1 MRTRVVLS
9 LLKKEFLN
17 IIRDRKSFII
27 MILLPLLLFP
37 LMVGIMSII
46 LTSFTKVDPKIT
58 FGVNYEISEDFK
70 TFVENYSD
78 SYEVNIVYD
87 TVDNLKKQFD
97 AEKLGVYVIKDGNNY
112 ILHYDENN
120 TSNMASN
127 IAVENIYKDYQQRYF
142 EEKLAELN
150 ISYEELKNSF
160 NIEFEQESVTEM
172 GSLIPSIISMV
183 LVMIIS
189 SVCFSVAIDVTTSE
203 KEKGTLETI
212 LSLPIKKSELI
223 TSKYITVFLLS
234 TMAGFLT
241 YISLFCTLYFANDIL
256 SMLGVISI
264 HINFEILLIYL
275 ISIILISLL
284 FSGLLLSVTIFSKN
298 LKEAQNSLYPLEL
311 FVTLVS
317 MLPMFGIK
325 ATMKLAL
332 VPFVNISLLFNNA
345 LSSTIDPS
353 FVLLTFVSTIVYAIL
368 LIMIISKIYNQEDIL
383 FNSKALSYIKFT
395 NGKTRAI
402 CFSVTASLLIAVIIL
417 VLSYYFSFIFIKA
430 PKYVLLSITPLTI
443 FLVVVIASILIKLDF
458 KNSFKLNGFKL
469 NRLLSYI
476 MIYVSTYILSNF
488 IIELFAKLFPS
499 IVENYGAYAELL
511 SVDNLWLSI
520 LTIAL
525 LPAVF
530 EELLFRGVIFNS
542 FNKKYGVVIAVFVSA
557 LLFGVYHMN
566 WIQGIYAFIFGLALA
581 YMYFKS
587 NSLFVPII
595 FHFVNNLISTLVT
608 YYDLVINI
616 DSIFNIFFILSA
628 IGLLVLA
635 IYICEKKE

>member
-1 MRTRVVLS
+1 
-9 LLKKEFLN
+9 
-17 IIRDRKSFII
+17 
-27 MILLPLLLFP
+27 
-37 LMVGIMSII
+37 
-46 LTSFTKVDPKIT
+46 
-58 FGVNYEISEDFK
+58 
-70 TFVENYSD
+70 
-78 SYEVNIVYD
+78 
-87 TVDNLKKQFD
+87 
-97 AEKLGVYVIKDGNNY
+97 
-112 ILHYDENN
+112 
-120 TSNMASN
+120 
-127 IAVENIYKDYQQRYF
+127 
-142 EEKLAELN
+142 
-150 ISYEELKNSF
+150 
-160 NIEFEQESVTEM
+160 
-172 GSLIPSIISMV
+172 
-183 LVMIIS
+183 
-189 SVCFSVAIDVTTSE
+189 
-203 KEKGTLETI
+203 
-212 LSLPIKKSELI
+212 
-223 TSKYITVFLLS
+223 
-234 TMAGFLT
+234 
-241 YISLFCTLYFANDIL
+241 
-256 SMLGVISI
+256 
-264 HINFEILLIYL
+264 
-275 ISIILISLL
+275 
-284 FSGLLLSVTIFSKN
+284 
-298 LKEAQNSLYPLEL
+298 
-311 FVTLVS
+311 

-325 ATMKLAL
+325 ASMKLAL

-443 FLVVVIASILIKLDF
+443 FLVVAIASILIKLDF
-458 KNSFKLNGFKL
+458 KNSFKLNGFKI
-469 NRLLSYI
+469 NKLLSYI
-476 MIYVSTYILSNF
+476 MIYVSTYILSSF

-499 IVENYGAYAELL
+499 IVEKYGAYAELL

-542 FNKKYGVVIAVFVSA
+542 FNKKYDVVIAVFVSA

-595 FHFVNNLISTLVT
+595 FHFINNLISTLVT

-628 IGLLVLA
+628 IGLLILA